1 MSKKVLAVLIAKSG
15 VSLLDVLPREWEV
28 VVADYSRL
36 DQREV
41 QWWSRPVRKRYDE
54 IVIVDQNI
62 ITGLTQLRLERELRQ
77 MGIEGPVRY
86 AGNPKTVLGYRHMHY
101 LLTLTKEGLVPKPAV
116 VEPPSD
122 IYLNRYM
129 IALVGLPAAG
139 KTLLRHL
146 FSRWQGFSV
155 YKWGTYLRAAV
166 EETLGPMTPENP
178 WEKVRCFTEEVEA
191 KDRTVVARK
200 FLERSGIR
208 SDPATFAVVDGVK
221 SREQIIYVS
230 YALRRPVIIVEVRR
244 EEKSRLA
251 EALKRG
257 DFDDRIGEEQRLEI
271 LAKMGALEVIRFADF
286 VVDTTGCRTDYNEAT
301 RFCRLVFTERFIAGM
316 HELLSWIFVSDSL
329 ETTKELICRA
339 SHEVAESRGYA
350 AEVKVVP

>member
-1 MSKKVLAVLIAKSG
+1 MGKNVLSVLIAKSG
-15 VSLLDVLPREWEV
+15 VSLLGHLPPEWEV
-28 VVADYSRL
+28 VIADYSRL

-41 QWWSRPVRKRYDE
+41 QWWSRPARKRYDE

-62 ITGLTQLRLERELRQ
+62 TTGLTQLRLERELRQ
-77 MGIEGPVRY
+77 LGVEGPVRY

-101 LLTLTKEGLVPKPAV
+101 LLTKEGIVPKPAV
-116 VEPPSD
+116 IEPPGD
-122 IYLNRYM
+122 IYRLSRYM

-166 EETLGPMTPENP
+166 EEALGPMTEN
-178 WEKVRCFTEEVEA
+178 WEKVRRFTEEVEA

-208 SDPATFAVVDGVK
+208 SDLATFAVIDGIK

-244 EEKSRLA
+244 EEESRLV

-257 DFDDRIGEEQRLEI
+257 DFDDRIGEKQRLEL

-286 VVDTTGCRTDYNEAT
+286 VVDTTGCRTDYDEAT
-301 RFCRLVFTERFIAGM
+301 NYCRLVFTERFIASM
-316 HELLSWIFVSDSL
+316 HELLSWIFVSDSFR
-329 ETTKELICRA
+329 TTKELICRA
-339 SHEVAESRGYA
+339 SREVAESRGFA
-350 AEVKVVP
+350 AEVEVIP

>member
-1 MSKKVLAVLIAKSG
+1 MGMKKVLAVLIAKSG
-15 VSLLDVLPREWEV
+15 VSLLDLLPREWEV

-41 QWWSRPVRKRYDE
+41 QWWSRPREKRYDE
-54 IVIVDQNI
+54 IIILDQNVT
-62 ITGLTQLRLERELRQ
+62 TGLTQLRLERELRQ

-86 AGNPKTVLGYRHMHY
+86 AGNPKSVLGYRHMDY
-101 LLTLTKEGLVPKPAV
+101 LLTKEGLVPKPAV
-116 VEPPSD
+116 EPPSD
-122 IYLNRYM
+122 IYRLNRYM

-155 YKWGTYLRAAV
+155 YKWGTYLRLAV
-166 EETLGPMTPENP
+166 EEALGPMTPENS
-178 WEKVRCFTEEVEA
+178 WEKVRRFTEEVEA
-191 KDRTVVARK
+191 VDRIVVARK

-208 SDPATFAVVDGVK
+208 SDPATFAVIDGIK

-257 DFDDRIGEEQRLEI
+257 DFDDQIGEVQRLEI
-271 LAKMGALEVIRFADF
+271 LAKMGALDVIKFADF
-286 VVDTTGCRTDYNEAT
+286 VVDTTGCRTDYDEAT
-301 RFCRLVFTERFIAGM
+301 HFCRLVFTERFLLGM
-316 HELLSWIFVSDSL
+316 HEFLSWIFVSNSL

-339 SHEVAESRGYA
+339 SREVAESRGYA
-350 AEVKVVP
+350 AETEVIL

>member
-1 MSKKVLAVLIAKSG
+1 MEILSILIAKSG
-15 VSLLDVLPREWEV
+15 VALLDFLPREWEV

-41 QWWSRPVRKRYDE
+41 QWWSRPREKRYDE
-54 IVIVDQNI
+54 IIILDQNVT
-62 ITGLTQLRLERELRQ
+62 TGLTQLRLERELRQ
-77 MGIEGPVRY
+77 MGIEGPVKY
-86 AGNPKTVLGYRHMHY
+86 AGNPKTLLGYRHMDY
-101 LLTLTKEGLVPKPAV
+101 LLTKEGFVPKPA

-122 IYLNRYM
+122 IYRLNRYM

-166 EETLGPMTPENP
+166 EEVLGPMTPENS
-178 WEKVRCFTEEVEA
+178 WEKVRRFTEEVEA
-191 KDRTVVARK
+191 EDRTTVARK

-208 SDPATFAVVDGVK
+208 SDLATFAVIDGVK

-230 YALRRPVIIVEVRR
+230 YALWRPVIVVAVKR
-244 EEKSRLA
+244 EEAERQA

-257 DFDDRIGEEQRLEI
+257 DPDDFRDAERLEI
-271 LAKMGALEVIRFADF
+271 LRKMGALDVIDFADF
-286 VVDTTGCRTDYNEAT
+286 VVETTGCATEYNIEKHG
-301 RFCRLVFTERFIAGM
+301 CRIQFTERFFAGM
-316 HELLSWIFVSDSL
+316 HELLSWIFVSASP
-329 ETTKELICRA
+329 EQTRELVCNAAR
-339 SHEVAESRGYA
+339 EVAQSRGYA
-350 AEVKVVP
+350 AEVEVMVP